1 MIGKFDWLIAKRFLI
16 VKKGVEMFLK
26 DEDKKFVIEKLSE
39 MSDKVKIV
47 FFTQQLECSF
57 CKETHQLLEEL
68 TGLSDK
74 LSLEIYNFQIDKKIV
89 EKYGVNK
96 IPAVVL
102 LRKDGTD
109 TGIKFYGI
117 PSGYEFSSLLEDIVD
132 ISNRKHGFSDNILRE
147 LEAIDKPVHIQVFV
161 TPTCPYC
168 PSAVRTA
175 HRLALA
181 NKNITADMIE
191 ATEFPYLSQKYSI
204 RGVPKSVINEN
215 WSLEGAVP
223 EQMFVE
229 KINESLK

>member
-1 MIGKFDWLIAKRFLI
+1 
-16 VKKGVEMFLK
+16 MFLK
-26 DEDKKFVIEKLSE
+26 DEDKKFVREKLSK

-74 LSLEIYNFQIDKKIV
+74 LSLETYNFQIDKKIV

-117 PSGYEFSSLLEDIVD
+117 PSGYEFSSLLEDIID
-132 ISNRKHGFSDNILRE
+132 ISNRKHGVSDNILRE
-147 LEAIDKPVHIQVFV
+147 LEAIDKPVHIQVLL

>member
-1 MIGKFDWLIAKRFLI
+1 
-16 VKKGVEMFLK
+16 MFLK
-26 DEDKKFVIEKLSE
+26 DEDKKFVSEKLSE

-74 LSLEIYNFQIDKKIV
+74 LSLETYNFQIDKKIA
-89 EKYGVNK
+89 EKYGIDK

-117 PSGYEFSSLLEDIVD
+117 PSGYEFSSLLEDIID
-132 ISNRKHGFSDNILRE
+132 TANEDHGFSGDILKDIE
-147 LEAIDKPVHIQVFV
+147 SIDKPVHIQVFV

-181 NKNITADMIE
+181 NKNITADMVE